1 MEKHTAPTASAAVPV
16 SSVSRIVRSIA
27 ERAEQLGISDKTLRN
42 LIASGQG
49 PRVIQLSPGRVGIR
63 DDHFAQWMDSRVR
76 DDATAA

>member
-1 MEKHTAPTASAAVPV
+1 MAKHTAPAAPAPV
-16 SSVSRIVRSIA
+16 SPVSRIVRSIA

-63 DDHFAQWMDSRVR
+63 DDHFAAWMDSRVR
-76 DDATAA
+76 DATAA